1 MEQNQEPQVNQV
13 PEQGTVEKMFT
24 QAELDEII
32 GKRLAKE
39 RAKFDEQLKNKV
51 SEAERLAKLNEDE
64 RAKEEIRIA
73 QENLNNMTAEFNK
86 MKAEFEQQQM
96 LAQVTKELN
105 DRGLPI
111 GMANNLLGKDAEATK
126 SNIDAFETTW
136 KASLEAAIKNEIKG
150 NASSPRLELH
160 DGEGQ
165 TKDPKDMSFVEFI
178 EYQSK
183 QQQAINKKW
192 KDDENG

>member
-1 MEQNQEPQVNQV
+1 MEQNQEPQVNQEPV
-13 PEQGTVEKMFT
+13 QEPGEKMFT

-136 KASLEAAIKNEIKG
+136 KASLEAAIKNEIKT
-150 NASSPRLELH
+150 NASSPRLDLH
-160 DGEGQ
+160 NGEGQ

-178 EYQSK
+178 EYRNK
-183 QQQAINKKW
+183 QQ
-192 KDDENG
+192 

>member
-1 MEQNQEPQVNQV
+1 MDNNQEPQVNNQEPAQEPV
-13 PEQGTVEKMFT
+13 GEKTFT
-24 QAELDEII
+24 QAQLDEII
-32 GKRLAKE
+32 NKRLAKE
-39 RAKFDEQLKNKV
+39 RAKFEEQLKNKV

-86 MKAEFEQQQM
+86 MKADFERQQM

-105 DRGLPI
+105 DRKLPI
-111 GMANNLLGKDAEATK
+111 GMAGNIIGKDAESTK
-126 SNIDAFETTW
+126 VNIDAFESTW

-150 NASSPRLELH
+150 NASSPRLELR

-178 EYQSK
+178 EYQKK
-183 QQQAINKKW
+183 QQQ
-192 KDDENG
+192 

>member
-1 MEQNQEPQVNQV
+1 MEQNQELQVNQESAQE
-13 PEQGTVEKMFT
+13 PGEKMFT

-39 RAKFDEQLKNKV
+39 KAKFDEQLKNKV

-160 DGEGQ
+160 EGEGK

-183 QQQAINKKW
+183 QQ
-192 KDDENG
+192 

>member
-13 PEQGTVEKMFT
+13 PEQGTGEKMFT

-136 KASLEAAIKNEIKG
+136 KASLEAAIKNEIKT

-160 DGEGQ
+160 EGEGQ
-165 TKDPKDMSFVEFI
+165 TKDPKDMSFVEFL

-183 QQQAINKKW
+183 QQ
-192 KDDENG
+192 

>member
-1 MEQNQEPQVNQV
+1 MDQNQEPQVNNQE
-13 PEQGTVEKMFT
+13 PAGEPGEKMFT
-24 QAELDEII
+24 QTELDEII

-86 MKAEFEQQQM
+86 MKADFERQQM

-105 DRGLPI
+105 DRKLPI
-111 GMANNLLGKDAEATK
+111 GMAENLMGKDAEATK
-126 SNIDAFETTW
+126 ANIDAFEETW
-136 KASLEAAIKNEIKG
+136 RTSLADAIKSEIKT

-160 DGEGQ
+160 SGEGQ

-178 EYQSK
+178 EYQNK
-183 QQQAINKKW
+183 QQQ
-192 KDDENG
+192 

>member
-1 MEQNQEPQVNQV
+1 MEQNQELQVNQE
-13 PEQGTVEKMFT
+13 PAQEPGEKMFT

-39 RAKFDEQLKNKV
+39 KAKFDEQLKNKV

-126 SNIDAFETTW
+126 NNIDAFETTW

-160 DGEGQ
+160 EGEGQ

-183 QQQAINKKW
+183 QQQ
-192 KDDENG
+192 

>member
-13 PEQGTVEKMFT
+13 PEQGTGEKMFT

-160 DGEGQ
+160 EGEGQ
-165 TKDPKDMSFVEFI
+165 TKDPKDMSFVEFL
-178 EYQSK
+178 EYKSK
-183 QQQAINKKW
+183 QQ
-192 KDDENG
+192 